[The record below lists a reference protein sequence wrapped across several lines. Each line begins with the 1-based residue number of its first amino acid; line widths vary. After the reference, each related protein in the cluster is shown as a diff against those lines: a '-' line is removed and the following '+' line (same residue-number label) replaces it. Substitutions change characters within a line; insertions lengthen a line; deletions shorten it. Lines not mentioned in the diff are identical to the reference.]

1 MQLFFI
7 YGGFNMRKN
16 LNYNNDV
23 FRSFLVKNASY
34 SGKIELPIIT
44 TSKLIPNRVITFS
57 KAMAKG
63 MNDYEQW
70 VVFYEHD
77 KNFERLWNTP
87 NKYLNKLKKFKG
99 VISPDFSLYR
109 NMPLVMQMWNTY
121 RGRALAVW
129 LQDNGVQIIPNVRFN
144 DERTYEFC
152 FCGIEKY
159 STVAVGTHGCIKKN
173 IDKNY
178 FKCGLLELV
187 KRLSPQNIIV
197 YGAAPDDIFKQ
208 YRDMGINIIVFESEF
223 SKSRKPVI
231 A

>member
-1 MQLFFI
+1 MLE
-7 YGGFNMRKN
+7 KEK
-16 LNYNNDV
+16 LNNCSDV
-23 FRSFLVKNASY
+23 FRSFLVKNADY
-34 SGKIELPIIT
+34 SGEIELPIIR
-44 TSKLIPNRVITFS
+44 TSVLIPNRVITFS

-63 MNDYEQW
+63 MSDYDQW
-70 VVFYEHD
+70 VIFYERD

-87 NKYLNKLKKFKG
+87 NKYLAKLKKFNG

-121 RGRALAVW
+121 RGRALATW

-152 FCGIEKY
+152 FCGIEKH

-173 IDKNY
+173 IDKKY
-178 FKCGLLELV
+178 FKNGLEELV
-187 KRLSPQNIIV
+187 KRLSPKNIIV
-197 YGAAPDDIFKQ
+197 YGAAPDDIFKP
-208 YRDMGINIIVFESEF
+208 YKDMGINIINFESEF
-223 SKSRKPVI
+223 SKSRKQVI